1 LLANG
6 GHLQRASADLERAL
20 RLDPKAPNAAA
31 YLTAV
36 HQKLQAA
43 QSASSCSSGSSFPRP
58 RSSDLRPPDSRSRP
72 VGPAGSASSFLPAT
86 AYAAPRLA
94 DGEASA
100 APVAADSLTAD
111 QLRELLLRGQHLQS
125 SDGGMPKKRKHEKH
139 DRPHKKAKKEKKRKH
154 EKKERKKKEKKEKQ
168 ESSSS
173 SSESDGHRDDPA
185 AEHPIL
191 SRARHKFWG

>member
-31 YLTAV
+31 YLAAV

-43 QSASSCSSGSSFPRP
+43 QSASSSSGSSFPCP
-58 RSSDLRPPDSRSRP
+58 RNSDPRPPDSRSRLI
-72 VGPAGSASSFLPAT
+72 GPAGSAPSFLPAA

-125 SDGGMPKKRKHEKH
+125 SDGGMPKKRKLEKH